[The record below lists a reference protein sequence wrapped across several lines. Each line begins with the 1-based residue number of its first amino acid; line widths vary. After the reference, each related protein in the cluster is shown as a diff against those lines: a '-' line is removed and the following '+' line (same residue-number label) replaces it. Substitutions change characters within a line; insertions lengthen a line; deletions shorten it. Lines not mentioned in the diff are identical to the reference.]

1 MEVSNPVLSEI
12 DAIVAQA
19 QMSDE
24 AGESE
29 DVIDVEPEAGEP
41 TEENPEG
48 EVVATATTKRKP
60 RKKPVKKTEAKPPAE
75 QTMDQL
81 NVDDLLPA
89 KLPKAAEN
97 VKTLDTMYAK
107 YGVGDSPDFKVQL
120 WRTWPKMA
128 PGGKKFDGFY
138 DTWEIPIQMEQI
150 QAEYGGGSYR
160 VTVVGPHPNR
170 PNLTKHYD
178 SVSIQLAGDP
188 KWTRVPRAL
197 QGSEP
202 KSDNDESSMGRM
214 QMPLAVENPKLAEA
228 ALNILSKT
236 AESEREERRRSEDRV
251 REERERAR
259 DNVQPI
265 IETERRHHDT
275 LLAMERRRAEERE
288 TAAEERHSESR
299 ARFENDRR
307 RMESE
312 NHSRPTMA
320 QELSTLAN
328 SGLFNRDDSTSKEM
342 FTQILE
348 KHRSEMDAVISRQT
362 QFVESIRSGHMTEL
376 QAIRDANQREL
387 AAEREAS
394 RSRES
399 RIEERLTAEREERR
413 RDQDRF
419 REQIEERDKQWRD
432 RMDSSKAVLES
443 SWESRHQS
451 LVATYEQRVLWLQQE
466 TDRLKSDLTESKM
479 KQEER
484 TDITT
489 QLIKMRE
496 MNDLI
501 KGFSPAAP
509 APAAPTGGIG
519 LMGGG
524 EDWKNALA
532 EGVGERLPQ
541 IAQAIFGGA
550 AQQGQPA
557 AQPQQLTEGQVLMND
572 PSTGQP
578 FPHGP
583 MVVVRDPNTGQLAM
597 SPKAAIDAHQRAA
610 AERSGQLLP
619 GPRPQRRRQPEKKKP
634 SAVHDFSKG
643 FPKQVPPWDHETE
656 EEGAHE
662 PPKQPRMT
670 TQARSQLAEPA
681 SNEPMEL
688 NAQERQGIKMIA
700 KIVHEAVMQADEPS
714 EFVDKLLGGY
724 DPAVLKAV
732 IGSYTPEQI
741 ARGVSQVEPSS
752 AGATPAGQDFIRLA
766 FGKLRQA
773 LA

>member
-12 DAIVAQA
+12 DAIVAKA
-19 QMSDE
+19 QMS
-24 AGESE
+24 SE
-29 DVIDVEPEAGEP
+29 EVIDVEPEVSEP
-41 TEENPEG
+41 TDENPEG
-48 EVVATATTKRKP
+48 DVVATTKRRTP
-60 RKKPVKKTEAKPPAE
+60 RKKPAKKTEAKPPAE

-81 NVDDLLPA
+81 NVDDLLPE
-89 KLPKAAEN
+89 KLPKAAES
-97 VKTLDTMYAK
+97 VKTLDSMYAK

-188 KWTRVPRAL
+188 KWARVPRAL

-202 KSDNDESSMGRM
+202 SKSDNDDASMGRM
-214 QMPLAVENPKLAEA
+214 QMPVATENPKLAEA

-236 AESEREERRRSEDRV
+236 AESEREERRRSEDRI
-251 REERERAR
+251 REERVRAR

-275 LLAMERRRAEERE
+275 LLTMERRRAEERE
-288 TAAEERHSESR
+288 AAAEERHTEARS
-299 ARFENDRR
+299 RFENERR

-312 NHSRPTMA
+312 THNRPTMA
-320 QELSTLAN
+320 QELSALAS
-328 SGLFNRDDSTSKEM
+328 SGLLNRDDSTSKEM

-348 KHRSEMDAVISRQT
+348 KHRSEMDAVIARQT
-362 QFVESIRSGHMTEL
+362 QFVESIRSGHLTEL

-387 AAEREAS
+387 SAEREAS
-394 RSRES
+394 RSREA

-466 TDRLKSDLTESKM
+466 TDRLKSDLGEAKL

-489 QLIKMRE
+489 QLLKMRE

-501 KGFSPAAP
+501 KGFSPTPA
-509 APAAPTGGIG
+509 APAAPSGGIG
-519 LMGGG
+519 LMGDG
-524 EDWKNALA
+524 EGWKNALA

-550 AQQGQPA
+550 AAQQGQPP
-557 AQPQQLTEGQVLMND
+557 AQAQQQLAEGQVLSHD

-583 MVVVRDPNTGQLAM
+583 MVVVRDPNSGQLAM
-597 SPKAAIDAHQRAA
+597 SPKAAIDAHQQAA
-610 AERSGQLLP
+610 AQQGGQLLP
-619 GPRPQRRRQPEKKKP
+619 GARPQRRRQPEKKKP

-643 FPKQVPPWDHETE
+643 LPKQIPPWEHESE
-656 EEGAHE
+656 DEGDNE
-662 PPKQPRMT
+662 PPRQPRMT
-670 TQARSQLAEPA
+670 TQARSQLAEPESA
-681 SNEPMEL
+681 EPIEL
-688 NAQERQGIKMIA
+688 SAQERQGIKMVA
-700 KIVHEAVMQADEPS
+700 KIVHEAVMQAEEPS

-724 DPAVLKAV
+724 DPAVLKSI
-732 IGSYTPEQI
+732 IGSYTTEQI

-752 AGATPAGQDFIRLA
+752 AGATPAGQEFIRSA
-766 FGKLRQA
+766 FNRLRQA